1 MRPITEL
8 IDAHQVIADFV
19 KKRGA
24 HPIGNETIKALLP
37 QLVAYALHS
46 GRYRAATWHHEA
58 AGIVWLLAEAE
69 RSRYGLF
76 RQAEFGDIR
85 IEPELLRTVLERLI
99 SIRQSVI
106 RWSSAC

>member
-24 HPIGNETIKALLP
+24 HPIGTETIKALLP

-46 GRYRAATWHHEA
+46 GRYRAATWHHVA
-58 AGIVWLLAEAE
+58 AGIVWL
-69 RSRYGLF
+69 
-76 RQAEFGDIR
+76 
-85 IEPELLRTVLERLI
+85 
-99 SIRQSVI
+99 
-106 RWSSAC
+106 